1 VKEKVLIKTMD
12 EEIGGINTNNILELV
27 DFLEG
32 KNTISF
38 KWIYKTK
45 VNYEVEIE
53 KHKARLVTHGF
64 N

>member
-1 VKEKVLIKTMD
+1 MD